1 MHNIYEMNTLKTIL
15 DSLINLVAALWFIRA
30 GLIGW
35 PQAAVMTL
43 GAVLG
48 YYLGSH
54 FSPAGFTSQRSPRHH
69 SHRFHHFRGDS
80 DVLQAICPLMLGK
93 AFRLKPER
101 RSEALQIGS
110 AKKNK

>member
-54 FSPAGFTSQRSPRHH
+54 FSQRVSQASVRQGITAIGFIISGVTVTFYKQFVR
-69 SHRFHHFRGDS
+69 
-80 DVLQAICPLMLGK
+80 
-93 AFRLKPER
+93 
-101 RSEALQIGS
+101 
-110 AKKNK
+110 